1 MESLFVL
8 LLCFAFE
15 KLQVLQFYV
24 KKKKKKFISLNNK
37 NVEKAL
43 DYSFEFILCSY
54 IYNSALI
61 W

>member
-24 KKKKKKFISLNNK
+24 KKKKFISLNNK